1 MWRPD
6 KPFNDLPSLPPKQ
19 DFESKDIL
27 KQCVKS
33 HSSLAKLDQACKL
46 IPNQT
51 ILINTLLLLEA
62 KDSSEIENIVTTTD
76 DLFRYV
82 QAENQADPATKEAI
96 RYRTALLT
104 GLNEISKR
112 PLNINTANIICSQ
125 LKDVEMDI
133 RRVPGTALANQR
145 TREII
150 YTPPE
155 GEQLLRQLFSN
166 WEIYLHNEHGID
178 PLVQMAVLHYQFE
191 AIHPY
196 TDGNGRT
203 GRVLNVL
210 FLIEK
215 QLLSSPVLYLSRY
228 IISNKDKYYDLLL
241 EVTRKQEWSQWVLFM
256 LKAVEETAE
265 WTREKIL
272 AITELMES
280 ATKFV
285 QAQLPKIYSHELI
298 QVIFQQPYCRISD
311 LVDAGIAKRQTASEY
326 LKKLVDIRVLQEQQ
340 VGREKIFIN
349 PKLMR
354 LLDQPNNSF
363 LPYMS
368 IETLANHFS
377 WMTQWRAPGEMNEYV
392 DELMNSVGSKT
403 LFNKAGTTFI
413 LEAWIAGHFA
423 EVVGAKTVRLIDDQ
437 WPDLEVE
444 LDDQLIRFE
453 AIEADMPDRRRGDE
467 YKLAPRMYEDPV
479 ENWVARAEAVPGAL
493 QTAVRKKRAKHYSKH
508 ENLLIYLNI
517 GEFGIR
523 HREIIAAFPDATK
536 DARDIFKSVWILWK
550 EQAFEVWRDGEAS
563 QRVYGEPGGFVD

>member
-1 MWRPD
+1 MWQPD
-6 KPFNDLPSLPPKQ
+6 KPYNDLPFLPPKQ
-19 DFESKDIL
+19 DLESKDIL
-27 KQCVKS
+27 KQCIKS
-33 HSSLAKLDQACKL
+33 RSSLAKLGQACKL

-51 ILINTLLLLEA
+51 ILVNTLLLLEA

-76 DLFRYV
+76 DLFRFI

-112 PLNINTANIICSQ
+112 PLNFNTANIICSQ
-125 LKDVEMDI
+125 LKDVEMDV

-155 GEQLLRQLFSN
+155 GEQLLRELLSS
-166 WEIYLHNEHGID
+166 WENYLHNEQKID
-178 PLVQMAVLHYQFE
+178 PLIQMAVLHYQFE

-210 FLIEK
+210 FLIHK

-241 EVTRKQEWSQWVLFM
+241 EVTRKQEWTHWVLFI

-265 WTREKIL
+265 WTTEKIL

-298 QVIFQQPYCRISD
+298 QVIFEQPYCRISN

-349 PKLMR
+349 PKLMQ
-354 LLDQPNNSF
+354 LLDQPRNSF

-368 IETLANHFS
+368 VETLDDHFK
-377 WMTQWRAPGEMNEYV
+377 WMSQWRSPREMNEYV
-392 DELMNSVGSKT
+392 DELMAAAGSKA
-403 LFNKAGTTFI
+403 LFNKPGTTFI

-423 EVVGAKTVRLIDDQ
+423 NVVGATTVRLIDDQ
-437 WPDLEVE
+437 WPDLEVR
-444 LDDQLIRFE
+444 LNDNLIRFE
-453 AIEADMPDRRRGDE
+453 AIEADVPGRKRGDE
-467 YKLAPRMYEDPV
+467 YRQPPKMVEDPV
-479 ENWVARAEAVPGAL
+479 EDWIARAEAVPGAL
-493 QTAVRKKRAKHYSKH
+493 QTAVRKKQAKLYSKH

-517 GEFGIR
+517 GEYGIR
-523 HREIIAAFPDATK
+523 HREIISAFPDATK

-550 EQAFEVWRDGEAS
+550 EQAFEVWRDGEPS
-563 QRVYGEPGGFVD
+563 QRVYGEPSGFVD

>member
-1 MWRPD
+1 MWQPD
-6 KPFNDLPSLPPKQ
+6 KPYNDLPFLPPKQ
-19 DFESKDIL
+19 DLESKDIL
-27 KQCVKS
+27 KQCIKS
-33 HSSLAKLDQACKL
+33 RSSLAKLGQACKL

-51 ILINTLLLLEA
+51 ILVNTLLLLEA

-76 DLFRYV
+76 DLFRFI

-112 PLNINTANIICSQ
+112 PLNFNTANIICSQ
-125 LKDVEMDI
+125 LKDVEMDV

-155 GEQLLRQLFSN
+155 GEQLLRELLSS
-166 WEIYLHNEHGID
+166 WENYLHNEQKID
-178 PLVQMAVLHYQFE
+178 PLIQMAVLHYQFE
-191 AIHPY
+191 AIHAY

-210 FLIEK
+210 FLIHK

-241 EVTRKQEWSQWVLFM
+241 EVTRKQEWTHWVLFI

-265 WTREKIL
+265 WTTEKIL

-298 QVIFQQPYCRISD
+298 QVIFEQPYCRISN

-349 PKLMR
+349 PKLMQ
-354 LLDQPNNSF
+354 LLDQPRNSF

-368 IETLANHFS
+368 VETLDDHFK
-377 WMTQWRAPGEMNEYV
+377 WMSQWRSPREMNEYV
-392 DELMNSVGSKT
+392 DELMAAAGSKA
-403 LFNKAGTTFI
+403 LFNKPGTTFI

-423 EVVGAKTVRLIDDQ
+423 NVVGATTVRLIDDQ
-437 WPDLEVE
+437 WPDLEVR
-444 LDDQLIRFE
+444 LNDNLIRFE
-453 AIEADMPDRRRGDE
+453 AIEADVPGRKRGDE
-467 YKLAPRMYEDPV
+467 YRQPPKMVEDPV
-479 ENWVARAEAVPGAL
+479 EDWIARAEAVPGAL
-493 QTAVRKKRAKHYSKH
+493 QTAVRKKQAKLYSKH

-517 GEFGIR
+517 GEYGIR
-523 HREIIAAFPDATK
+523 HREIISAFPDATK

-550 EQAFEVWRDGEAS
+550 EQAFEVWRDGEPS
-563 QRVYGEPGGFVD
+563 QRVYGEPSGFVD